1 MTTNDAPPIT
11 LHLANV
17 ILHRI
22 DLAQR
27 QYRRT
32 NEALSSAW
40 ALRASMGFAEG
51 VVPEPII
58 EADQETEDAGH
69 FLIVALRS
77 AARGHQVLKRA
88 GVDVPEIREWEKLA
102 ALRNLHEHWDGWET
116 EPYGLSDE
124 PWRRSKAGET
134 WARLAEGK
142 PTRGSMSFGDP
153 DPDGVRR
160 LHSFRGLE
168 LASLLDD
175 LETLREVVVALE
187 QQAFEYEVPSLEQA
201 AELIGGQRL
210 TAAQWFVTGFRP
222 IRARDGLLRYRREE
236 VLEAAR
242 MVDANW
248 ATPFSEPQPELPE
261 A

>member
-1 MTTNDAPPIT
+1 MTTNDPPPIT

-17 ILHRI
+17 VLHRI

-40 ALRASMGFAEG
+40 SLRDSTGFREG
-51 VVPEPII
+51 IVPETII
-58 EADQETEDAGH
+58 EADHETEDAGY

-77 AARGHQVLKRA
+77 AARGQQVLKRA
-88 GVDVPEIREWEKLA
+88 GIDVPEIREWEKLA

-124 PWRRSKAGET
+124 PWRRSKAGEA

-153 DPDGVRR
+153 DPDGARR

-168 LASLLDD
+168 LASLLGD
-175 LETLREVVVALE
+175 LEALREVVVALE

-222 IRARDGLLRYRREE
+222 IRARDGLLRYRREK
-236 VLEAAR
+236 VLEVAR